1 MAEAGSAGREPSPAR
16 SAHDP
21 HPARHRADD
30 PSARDLPRLR
40 GDLEGADDAAHP
52 ADVRDE
58 LHPRNRDRRRD
69 RRPRLRGR
77 RRDEDDRFRR
87 DGARD
92 RERRRRLVRHRP
104 DARDVQAATRRPGEI
119 GVSPMISDPN
129 VVGLLYLVAIIC
141 FILALRFLSSPKNA
155 RRGNWIGGVGMLVAI
170 GTTLA
175 LDGIGNWGLIA
186 AGAAIGAVIGLV
198 GARTVKM
205 TAMPQMV
212 ALFNGVGGGAAAL
225 IAFSEFHVAG
235 GDVSSDEVVS
245 IVLSSLI
252 GSVSFS
258 GSLVAFAKLQELLSG
273 RPIVFRGQNIVNTA
287 ILLGAAGLGVAL
299 VAGVDEQWALVALI
313 VLALVFGVMF
323 VLPIGGAD
331 MPVVISLLNAFTGLA
346 ASATGFVLDSTVL
359 IVAGMLVGAS
369 GTLLTLMMAK
379 AMNRS
384 VSNVLFGAFGQV
396 RTGPASERVDDG
408 RTVRATT
415 PEDVAVQLSFA
426 RKVVVV
432 PGYGMAVAQAQ
443 HDVRQ
448 LAEVLEE
455 RGVDVAY
462 AIHPVAGRMPGHMNV
477 LLAEANVPYDQLKE
491 MDEINPEFAQTDVA
505 LVIGAN
511 DVTNPAARDQ
521 TSSPIYGMPIL
532 DVDKAASVI
541 VMKRSMNPGFA
552 GIDNELYLDPRT
564 TMLFGDAKDSVVK
577 LIGAVKA
584 Q

>member
-1 MAEAGSAGREPSPAR
+1 
-16 SAHDP
+16 
-21 HPARHRADD
+21 
-30 PSARDLPRLR
+30 
-40 GDLEGADDAAHP
+40 
-52 ADVRDE
+52 V
-58 LHPRNRDRRRD
+58 
-69 RRPRLRGR
+69 
-77 RRDEDDRFRR
+77 
-87 DGARD
+87 
-92 RERRRRLVRHRP
+92 
-104 DARDVQAATRRPGEI
+104 
-119 GVSPMISDPN
+119 ISDPE
-129 VVGLLYLVAIIC
+129 VIGLLYLVAIVC
-141 FILALRFLSSPKNA
+141 FIVALRFLSSPKHA
-155 RRGNWIGGVGMLVAI
+155 RKGNWVGGVGMLVAI

-175 LDGIGNWGLIA
+175 LDGIGNWGLIG
-186 AGAAIGAVIGLV
+186 AGAAIGTVVGVV

-225 IAFSEFHVAG
+225 VALAEFHVVS
-235 GDVSSDEVVS
+235 GDLVTDETVS
-245 IVLSSLI
+245 IVLSALI
-252 GSVSFS
+252 GSISFS
-258 GSLVAFAKLQELLSG
+258 GSLVAFAKLQELVSG
-273 RPIVFRGQNIVNTA
+273 RPIVFRGQNVVNTA
-287 ILLGAAGLGVAL
+287 ILLGTVGLGAAL
-299 VAGVDEQWALVALI
+299 VAGLEEQWALVALI

-359 IVAGMLVGAS
+359 IVSGMLVGAS
-369 GTLLTLMMAK
+369 GTLLTLLMAK

-384 VSNVLFGAFGQV
+384 VANVLFGAFGQV
-396 RTGPASERVDDG
+396 QTGTGGPREDDG

-426 RKVVVV
+426 RKVIVV

-448 LAEVLEE
+448 LAELLED

-491 MDEINPEFAQTDVA
+491 MDVINPDFAQTDVA

-511 DVTNPAARDQ
+511 DVTNPAARTD

-532 DVDKAASVI
+532 DVDKATSVI

-552 GIDNELYLDPRT
+552 GIDNELYLDART

-577 LIGAVKA
+577 LIGAVKSA
-584 Q
+584 

>member
-1 MAEAGSAGREPSPAR
+1 M
-16 SAHDP
+16 
-21 HPARHRADD
+21 
-30 PSARDLPRLR
+30 L
-40 GDLEGADDAAHP
+40 
-52 ADVRDE
+52 
-58 LHPRNRDRRRD
+58 
-69 RRPRLRGR
+69 
-77 RRDEDDRFRR
+77 
-87 DGARD
+87 
-92 RERRRRLVRHRP
+92 
-104 DARDVQAATRRPGEI
+104 
-119 GVSPMISDPN
+119 SDPD
-129 VVGLLYLVAIIC
+129 VIGLLYLVAIGC
-141 FILALRFLSSPKNA
+141 FIVALRFLSSPKHA
-155 RRGNWIGGVGMLVAI
+155 RKGNWVGGVGMIVAI
-170 GTTLA
+170 ATTLA
-175 LDGIGNWGLIA
+175 LDGIGNWVLIVV
-186 AGAAIGAVIGLV
+186 GGAIGSVVGVV

-225 IAFSEFHVAG
+225 VALAEFHVSA
-235 GDVSSDEVVS
+235 SDLADDEIVS
-245 IVLSSLI
+245 IVLSGLI
-252 GSVSFS
+252 GSISFS
-258 GSLVAFAKLQELLSG
+258 GSLVAFAKLQELVSG

-299 VAGVDEQWALVALI
+299 VAGIDEQWALVALL

-359 IVAGMLVGAS
+359 IVSGMLVGAS

-384 VSNVLFGAFGQV
+384 VANVLFGAFGQV
-396 RTGPASERVDDG
+396 QAGAGGPREDDG

-426 RKVVVV
+426 RKVIVV

-455 RGVDVAY
+455 KGVDVVY

-491 MDEINPEFAQTDVA
+491 MDEVNPEFAQTDVA

-511 DVTNPAARDQ
+511 DVTNPAARSDS
-521 TSSPIYGMPIL
+521 SSPIYGMPIL

-552 GIDNELYLDPRT
+552 GIDNELYLDART

-584 Q
+584 A